1 MMLLKKVIVLLGLL
15 LIIGLPAGYA
25 EAVPRVAVIPFDNQ
39 STRNISDSEMNAITK
54 YVQTVIVQNR
64 KFDPCTRSPEDIKN
78 AIDEMKMNNTS
89 AFDAST
95 SSKLGRLLGVQYLV
109 LGTITDLGVKKNG
122 DFFAELSL
130 RMIEVETARIYLA
143 GMGEGRSK
151 EDSKDSLKNASKD
164 ALNGEMGML
173 TMMRNEGK

>member
-1 MMLLKKVIVLLGLL
+1 MLLKKIIVLWGLL
-15 LIIGLPAGYA
+15 LIICGSSAGYA
-25 EAVPRVAVIPFDNQ
+25 EAVPRIAVIPFDNQ

-54 YVQTVIVQNR
+54 YVQTIIVQTK
-64 KFDPCTRSPEDIKN
+64 KFDPSNRSPEDIKKIM
-78 AIDEMKMNNTS
+78 AEMQMNNTS
-89 AFDAST
+89 AFDQST
-95 SSKLGRLLGVQYLV
+95 ASKLGKMIGAQYLV
-109 LGTITDLGVKKNG
+109 LGTITELSTKKNG

-130 RMIEVETARIYLA
+130 RMVEVETARIYLA